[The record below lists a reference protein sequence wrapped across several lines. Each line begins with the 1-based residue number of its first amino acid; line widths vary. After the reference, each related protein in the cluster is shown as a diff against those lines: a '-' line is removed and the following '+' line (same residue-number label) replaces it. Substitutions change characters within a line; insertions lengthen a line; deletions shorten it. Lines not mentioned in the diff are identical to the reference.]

1 MNDNYHLISKNFGLT
16 LDKEGGVS
24 EDEILAAL
32 TRQIEYMLEY
42 EREMLLSLLYRLDIS
57 EKDILIAIM
66 PGNPESAAICLAKK
80 IMERQK
86 QKQFTQ
92 KNIFSKGRESGDKD
106 YDDLM
111 FDKQG
116 WNKASDIE

>member
-1 MNDNYHLISKNFGLT
+1 VT
-16 LDKEGGVS
+16 E
-24 EDEILAAL
+24 EEILAAL
-32 TRQIEYMLEY
+32 TRQIDYMLEY
-42 EREMLLSLLYRLDIS
+42 DREMLLSLLYRLDIS

-66 PGNPESAAICLAKK
+66 PGNTESAAFALAKK
-80 IMERQK
+80 IVQRQK

-92 KNIFSKGRESGDKD
+92 KNIFSKKNSFYDKD

-116 WNKASDIE
+116 WNKPSEEP